1 MPTEIDLLVYA
12 DYLYPMS
19 AGLAVYRD
27 AEVAIRADRIVY
39 AGPRQ
44 ASDTWQARQTLA
56 GRGKAVLPGFVN
68 AHSHAA
74 SLIFRSQTDDFTAG
88 QALYTIAFRM
98 EKDISPEEWHDLAL
112 LGCMDML
119 KSGITTINDIWYSPE
134 RLALAVKDSGL
145 RAVIANKIFDVRMEE
160 LYRGDYT
167 RYPAIGE
174 QRLRD
179 GVEFVERWHN
189 RADAQNRILGRIA
202 THASDTCSREL
213 HQTARAE
220 ADRLQVGMHSHTAQ
234 SAREVD
240 YIQQEHG
247 CGPLEYLR
255 DIGLLR
261 SDVVVAHLTYA
272 SDADLSAVR
281 ETHAGYAH
289 CPIIYP
295 RRGVYPRL
303 WDIESLGIRT
313 GFATDW
319 MQNDPFEGMRNAIN
333 ATRLKQGNADFLPC
347 QQALWYY
354 TQGSAE
360 ILGLSHEIGSLEAG
374 KKADLITLDIDQA
387 HLQPFYGAYPALV
400 FYAKAS
406 DVKTAIVNGRI
417 VLQDGQPTLIDEA
430 QIIERIKQRLPNW
443 REQLIALGSQ
453 AIVAHGCEQGC

>member
-1 MPTEIDLLVYA
+1 MSTEIDLLIHA

-19 AGLAVYRD
+19 EGLPVYSD
-27 AEVAIRADRIVY
+27 AEVAVRADRIVY
-39 AGPRQ
+39 AGPKQ
-44 ASDTWQARQTLA
+44 APGSWQPRQTLS
-56 GRGKAVLPGFVN
+56 GHGKAVLPGFVN

-88 QALYTIAFRM
+88 QALYTIAFRL
-98 EKDISPEEWHDLAL
+98 EKDITPEEWQDLAL
-112 LGCMDML
+112 LGCADML
-119 KSGITTINDIWYSPE
+119 TSGITTINDIWYNPDG
-134 RLALAVKDSGL
+134 LARAVKDSGL

-179 GVEFVERWHN
+179 GVAFVERWHQHS
-189 RADAQNRILGRIA
+189 DAEGRIHGRMA

-240 YIQQEHG
+240 YIQHQHG

-272 SDADLSAVR
+272 SDADLAAVR
-281 ETHAGYAH
+281 ETNAGYAH

-303 WDIESLGIRT
+303 QHIESLGIRT

-333 ATRLKQGNADFLPC
+333 AVRLQQGNADLLPC

-360 ILGLSHEIGSLEAG
+360 ILGLGHEIGSLEAG
-374 KKADLITLDIDQA
+374 KKADMIVLDIDQA
-387 HLQPFYGAYPALV
+387 HLQPFYGPIRRWCSMPKPAM
-400 FYAKAS
+400 
-406 DVKTAIVNGRI
+406 
-417 VLQDGQPTLIDEA
+417 
-430 QIIERIKQRLPNW
+430 
-443 REQLIALGSQ
+443 
-453 AIVAHGCEQGC
+453 